1 MKIIDISVSVDSSIP
16 VWEGDNRPVITEEKA
31 DYVRGTIQTSTVMM
45 NVHTGTHIDAPRHFY
60 PNGKT
65 APEIGLSRLLGKC
78 IVVELPKK
86 NKEISKMDLVNA
98 GLVKSYQRVLLKTQN
113 SALWKSEGKVFYH
126 DYVALDESAA
136 NYLIEL
142 GVDLVGIDYLSIAPF
157 ANVWDVHQT
166 LLAHEVILL
175 EGLNLSD
182 VEPGEYELL
191 CLPMKLDS
199 KDGLPVRAVLR
210 RY

>member
-16 VWEGDNRPVITEEKA
+16 VWEGDNRPIITEEKA
-31 DYVRGTIQTSTVMM
+31 DYVRGTIQTSTVVM

-65 APEIGLSRLLGKC
+65 APEICLLRLLGKC
-78 IVVELPKK
+78 IVVELPKRE
-86 NKEISKMDLVNA
+86 KEISKTDLVNA
-98 GLVKSYQRVLLKTQN
+98 GLGKFYQRVLLKTQN
-113 SALWKSEGKVFYH
+113 SALWKSQGKKFYH
-126 DYVALDESAA
+126 NYIALDQSAA

-157 ANVWDVHQT
+157 TNVWDVHQI
-166 LLAHEVILL
+166 LLAHEVVIL

-182 VEPGEYELL
+182 VDPGEYELI
-191 CLPMKLDS
+191 CLPVKLTNN
-199 KDGLPVRAVLR
+199 DGLPVRAVLR
-210 RY
+210 R